1 MGPALFTAPVKG
13 ERGAML
19 RLSTRFSWPDTEVRR
34 AVVGCRGGV
43 MIDGAKA
50 SMERKRVVVISRE
63 EDRFILMIGEVG
75 KYLCNIR

>member
-50 SMERKRVVVISRE
+50 SMERRE
-63 EDRFILMIGEVG
+63 EDRFILIGTGNE
-75 KYLCNIR
+75 KAIPW